1 MGKRISKKRTG
12 ARIRS
17 LLVEKDLSVA
27 EIQNK
32 MGLDSPQAVYKWLNG
47 TNLPTVDNLHKLSHI
62 LGVPIEEI
70 LITEEQES
78 NGEDQKQKGRDHN
91 DGK

>member
-1 MGKRISKKRTG
+1 MSRRISKKKTG
-12 ARIRS
+12 IRIRS
-17 LLVEKDLSVA
+17 LLVENGLSVA

-32 MGLDSPQAVYKWLNG
+32 MELDSPQAVYKWLNG

-70 LITEEQES
+70 LIA
-78 NGEDQKQKGRDHN
+78 EDQENNRD
-91 DGK
+91 GSKVERKKLK

>member
-17 LLVEKDLSVA
+17 LLVESGLSVA

-32 MGLDSPQAVYKWLNG
+32 MELDSPQAVYKWLNG

-70 LITEEQES
+70 LIAEEQES
-78 NGEDQKQKGRDHN
+78 NRD
-91 DGK
+91 GSKAERKELK